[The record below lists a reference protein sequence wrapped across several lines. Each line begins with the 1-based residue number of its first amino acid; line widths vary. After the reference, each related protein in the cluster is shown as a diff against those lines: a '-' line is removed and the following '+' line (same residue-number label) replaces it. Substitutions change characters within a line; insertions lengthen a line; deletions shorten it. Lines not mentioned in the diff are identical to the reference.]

1 MPPVLDPTDGDLL
14 RLMSGGDEAAFTTLY
29 RRYQGALYRFAL
41 HMSGKT
47 ELAEEV
53 TQEVFMWLM
62 RESRQYQ
69 PERGPLISWLYGVA
83 RNYVLRRLER
93 ERVYSV
99 SIDDPENTAGEAAYQ
114 AATNDDVLG
123 ELTRSERIE
132 RLRQA
137 ILSLPTPY
145 REVVVLCDLHELD
158 YSETATVLD
167 CPVGTVRSRLHRA
180 RTLLS
185 WKMRAL
191 ETAATASS
199 I

>member
-1 MPPVLDPTDGDLL
+1 MLPSPDSSDRDLL
-14 RLMSGGDEAAFTTLY
+14 RLMAAGDERAFTTLY

-41 HMSGKT
+41 QMSGKT

-69 PERGPLISWLYGVA
+69 SDRGPLISYLYGVT
-83 RNYVLRRLER
+83 RNYVLRHIER
-93 ERVYSV
+93 DQPLTE
-99 SIDDPENTAGEAAYQ
+99 SIDDPENEAAFLT
-114 AATNDDVLG
+114 AAEDDVLTD
-123 ELTRSERIE
+123 LTRGERIDL
-132 RLRQA
+132 LRQA
-137 ILSLPTPY
+137 ILGLPAPY

-158 YSETATVLD
+158 YTETATILG

-191 ETAATASS
+191 ETCST
-199 I
+199 